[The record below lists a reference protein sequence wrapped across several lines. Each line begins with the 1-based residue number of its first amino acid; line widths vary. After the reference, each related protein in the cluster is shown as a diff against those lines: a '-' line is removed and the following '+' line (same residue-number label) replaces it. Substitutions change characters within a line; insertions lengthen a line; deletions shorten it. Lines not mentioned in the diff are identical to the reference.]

1 VVLNNGQSLRRRI
14 VLKFMMFGLL
24 TVALVVGVVG
34 PSEEP
39 AWATS
44 DQATS
49 VKVGSSAFLAG
60 MYTEAGVKANGSF
73 GASPAPAGF
82 HPQGGSRLG
91 FVVVRDTTQTSWSAA
106 SGLGLVDGDFFT
118 PGLAYEGWALKV
130 GSVLAQN
137 NHGFGNGVVPEI
149 SGSLGTVTNATGTS
163 GNNTVGWT
171 SSAPF
176 EGVTIAKTYSL
187 PQAGQRV
194 DVSVTLTNTT
204 GAPIT
209 NIYYGRGVDPDD
221 ANMDPGDLHT
231 STNTVVSQISEGG
244 SSSRVSAAFTRGS
257 RIFLDSTD
265 PRSRVARERGL
276 NDPLFDPSEVW
287 AGSLAR
293 FDRTVAS
300 TNTADTGIHLAVKID
315 SLGAGQSTTFTF
327 SYLLTATA
335 DAVPFSIPSGGSS
348 SGGGGGAGAEVPAG
362 PRIALDFRGLAG
374 QPSEGAVVGVSG
386 LNIPDGSVATVSL
399 CAPEVKLFDQVPN
412 TRAFERAVALPAGLA
427 PGSST
432 VVYRVVLPSGEVL
445 ALHVVV
451 EVGAG
456 GVITSVSQNVVGL
469 PSAGACGDTSA
480 LADTGVRSSSVPWWA
495 ITTIFGGLAL
505 IIYSRRLVTRSG
517 TRTLRSH

>member
-1 VVLNNGQSLRRRI
+1 M
-14 VLKFMMFGLL
+14 LKFMTFGLL

-49 VKVGSSAFLAG
+49 VKVGSSAFSSAFLAG
-60 MYTEAGVKANGSF
+60 MYTEAGVQANGSF

-91 FVVVRDTTQTSWSAA
+91 FVVVRDTTKPSWSEA
-106 SGLGLVDGDFFT
+106 SLAGLVDGDFFT

-137 NHGFGNGVVPEI
+137 NHASSFTNGVPEI

-221 ANMDPGDLHT
+221 ANMDPGT
-231 STNTVVSQISEGG
+231 TSSAVFVSTNTVVSQISEGD

-348 SGGGGGAGAEVPAG
+348 SGAGGGAGAEVPAG

>member
-1 VVLNNGQSLRRRI
+1 M
-14 VLKFMMFGLL
+14 LKFMTFGLL

-49 VKVGSSAFLAG
+49 VKVGSSAYLAG
-60 MYTEAGVKANGSF
+60 MYTEAGLKANGSF
-73 GASPAPAGF
+73 GGSPAPAGF
-82 HPQGGSRLG
+82 HPQQGASRLG
-91 FVVVRDTTQTSWSAA
+91 FVVVRDTTQPSWSAA
-106 SGLGLVDGDFFT
+106 SLAGLVDGDFFVPGT
-118 PGLAYEGWALKV
+118 PYEGWALKV

-137 NHGFGNGVVPEI
+137 NHAFFGTNGVPEI

-221 ANMDPGDLHT
+221 ANMAPGDIYT

-257 RIFLDSTD
+257 QIFLDSTD
-265 PRSRVARERGL
+265 PRSRVAREIQL
-276 NDPLFDPSEVW
+276 SDPVFDPSAVW
-287 AGSLAR
+287 EGSAR

-300 TNTADTGIHLAVKID
+300 TNTADMGMHLAVKID

-348 SGGGGGAGAEVPAG
+348 SGAGGGAGAEVPAG

-469 PSAGACGDTSA
+469 PSAGACGDTTA